1 MEATKYTIA
10 AASKLMNVESETL
23 RQSAFARYKNG
34 EYYVHTLL
42 VDLWNNGT
50 FTPLSRE
57 KLMLPKRRFMEYFA
71 PFLVDMPESDQNTM
85 LDAFKI
91 MLDELKKESNH

>member
-1 MEATKYTIA
+1 MQAFVYEVTA
-10 AASKLMNVESETL
+10 AAKLMNVDTETL
-23 RQSAFARYKNG
+23 KKSAFARYKNG

-57 KLMLPKRRFMEYFA
+57 KLMLPKRRFMEYMT
-71 PFLVDMPESDQNTM
+71 PFLADMSEPELNIM
-85 LDAFKI
+85 LDAFNI
-91 MLDELKKESNH
+91 LLDELKKESTH

>member
-10 AASKLMNVESETL
+10 AASKLMNVEPETL

-50 FTPLSRE
+50 FTPSNRE
-57 KLMLPKRRFMEYFA
+57 KLMLPKRRFMEYMA
-71 PFLVDMPESDQNTM
+71 PLMVNMQETEQNVL

-91 MLDELKKESNH
+91 LLDELKNEPA